1 MICGVWMS
9 DLRSFKMTMLWS
21 LYVGSFLARFI
32 YLTHK
37 WRIQWNYRQ
46 CPSFWGALDRFV
58 ACCRFGFGSKH
69 MEILKQTLVHRYIM
83 NIFMIHIS
91 ICTQKILE
99 KQLYLCRRGLKAVA
113 RAKHISGTRIM
124 SITKGTQQYQNS
136 HSTLVDVCPP
146 WLGALRRSFE
156 RAEGIW
162 VMHIEPHACFKYTP
176 VNQHSN
182 GSNGKWTIWLV
193 DLFYIE

>member
-1 MICGVWMS
+1 M
-9 DLRSFKMTMLWS
+9 KNTMETIGNVQASEAHWTGL
-21 LYVGSFLARFI
+21 LLAA
-32 YLTHK
+32 
-37 WRIQWNYRQ
+37 
-46 CPSFWGALDRFV
+46 GLDSEV
-58 ACCRFGFGSKH
+58 NTW
-69 MEILKQTLVHRYIM
+69 EILKQTLVHRYIM

-136 HSTLVDVCPP
+136 HCTLVDVCPP